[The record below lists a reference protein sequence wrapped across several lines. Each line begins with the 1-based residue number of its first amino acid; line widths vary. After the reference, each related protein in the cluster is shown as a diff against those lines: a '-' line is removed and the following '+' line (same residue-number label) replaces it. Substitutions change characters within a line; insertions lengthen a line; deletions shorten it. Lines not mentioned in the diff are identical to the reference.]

1 MDSRMQARECSGLH
15 DRGEDGRKTHKGTPR
30 NISRHFHG
38 ISGLSLVAQ
47 AAMRLVP
54 SLGKPCET
62 ACNNQNKKF
71 KHTLS
76 KHGSNKRL
84 PDCKNKKG
92 GCGLISRVRLL
103 YSESCSG
110 D

>member
-1 MDSRMQARECSGLH
+1 MGVRLQ
-15 DRGEDGRKTHKGTPR
+15 T
-30 NISRHFHG
+30 
-38 ISGLSLVAQ
+38 LS
-47 AAMRLVP
+47 
-54 SLGKPCET
+54 
-62 ACNNQNKKF
+62 KF
-71 KHTLS
+71 SESKSVVQMYDTLS
-76 KHGSNKRL
+76 KHSSNKRL